1 MNWETTLLGEVP
13 QKSELRECLCLGIS
27 TLLDGVG
34 SSRHSTELHWLRG
47 RRIVAGQIPGLAC
60 PVVMNAAVVQ
70 VKGEPNYKV
79 VCWFVLQ
86 DDVSS
91 EKSAVQEQSD
101 TW

>member
-1 MNWETTLLGEVP
+1 M
-13 QKSELRECLCLGIS
+13 S

-34 SSRHSTELHWLRG
+34 SCQHATELHWFWG
-47 RRIVAGQIPGLAC
+47 CGISAGQIPSLAC